1 LEGNTYQYKFRG
13 LEPMTITLKYKK
25 VKVEVLENCNA
36 LYVTI
41 KDKVFYIDYSIDGDE
56 PSIETSN
63 IWDEE

>member
-1 LEGNTYQYKFRG
+1 
-13 LEPMTITLKYKK
+13 MTITLKHKK

-56 PSIETSN
+56 PFIETSS
-63 IWDEE
+63 IWDEEQ